1 MKLWVS
7 DMILWLHSVMIIFI
21 KGCCINPVSQK
32 CSCEKEVLHF
42 FSCFCLWDLG
52 TAVILENSVKGSGD
66 K

>member
-7 DMILWLHSVMIIFI
+7 DMILWLHSIMIIFI
-21 KGCCINPVSQK
+21 KGCYINPVSQK

-42 FSCFCLWDLG
+42 FCFRLWDLG